1 MVSDMLTD
9 SGEWDWRRL
18 ENQLLNSVLES
29 LAAVKP
35 LKAQYGADVPGWRW
49 EERRNF
55 TPDMLYSFLAAPFDI
70 WLLDNIQRSVRLDH
84 PEFDWS
90 MRFLIFC
97 WLLWKHRCDILFD
110 MNYSMHES
118 ILDRGNRLIIECN
131 KAFSC
136 TKSDQLWTGIRE
148 RFWKRPD
155 RDWVKV
161 NVDASVDTVDNKAAV
176 GGIIRDNS
184 RGWLEVGWWK
194 LTMYRGRRIVA
205 DNLAALGQRYGK
217 DGRVLMVP
225 PGTVAS
231 IVAVEQ
237 RRWMEERLRDAEDS
251 TAKDD
256 GP

>member
-1 MVSDMLTD
+1 MVSD
-9 SGEWDWRRL
+9 SGVDDKEVLGASPRRPIL
-18 ENQLLNSVLES
+18 VTEENGVGTPLNATGQET
-29 LAAVKP
+29 VKP

-55 TPDMLYSFLAAPFDI
+55 T
-70 WLLDNIQRSVRLDH
+70 
-84 PEFDWS
+84 
-90 MRFLIFC
+90 
-97 WLLWKHRCDILFD
+97 
-110 MNYSMHES
+110 
-118 ILDRGNRLIIECN
+118 
-131 KAFSC
+131 
-136 TKSDQLWTGIRE
+136 
-148 RFWKRPD
+148 
-155 RDWVKV
+155 
-161 NVDASVDTVDNKAAV
+161 
-176 GGIIRDNS
+176 
-184 RGWLEVGWWK
+184 EVGWWK